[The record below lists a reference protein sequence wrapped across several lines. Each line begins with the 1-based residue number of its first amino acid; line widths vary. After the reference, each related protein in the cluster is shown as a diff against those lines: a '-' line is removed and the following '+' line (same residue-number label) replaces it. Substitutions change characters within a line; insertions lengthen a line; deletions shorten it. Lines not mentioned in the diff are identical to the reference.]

1 MNYGVYTLFLK
12 NIKCEDIRYGRQVYD
27 YQEGTV
33 TSSAPGQVIEVSMQ
47 QGAPLNA
54 HRPLFHPDLIKG
66 TSLGEE
72 IKHYSFF
79 SYASA
84 EALHLSDEEKGI
96 FMDCLEKIKINV
108 GYTPE
113 EYRKL

>member
-1 MNYGVYTLFLK
+1 MRGYPLRQTGLRLS
-12 NIKCEDIRYGRQVYD
+12 GRD
-27 YQEGTV
+27 GP
-33 TSSAPGQVIEVSMQ
+33 SFAGQVIEVSMQ

-79 SYASA
+79 SYAPA